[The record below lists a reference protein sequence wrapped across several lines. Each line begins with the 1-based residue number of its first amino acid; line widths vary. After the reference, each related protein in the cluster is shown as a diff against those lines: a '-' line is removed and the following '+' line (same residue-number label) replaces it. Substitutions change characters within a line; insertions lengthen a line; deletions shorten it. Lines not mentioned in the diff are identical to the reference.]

1 LSEEALLIAALAAGY
16 LGYVAYEKNH
26 ADLSIGEL
34 EISANKGGSQ
44 HWIYWGVGVVCFIGF
59 IYSLRRC

>member
-1 LSEEALLIAALAAGY
+1 LAAGY